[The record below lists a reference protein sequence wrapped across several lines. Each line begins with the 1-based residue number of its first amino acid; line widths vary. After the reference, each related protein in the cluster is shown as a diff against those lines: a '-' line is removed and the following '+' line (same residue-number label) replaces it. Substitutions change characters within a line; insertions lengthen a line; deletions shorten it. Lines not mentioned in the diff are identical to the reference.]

1 MRQSPNGR
9 AFTLIEML
17 VVMAVIAILAGLILS
32 TNSYA
37 QKKAAIERA
46 KGEIAALSA
55 ACENFKADTGV
66 YPSTKD
72 TEKLDPR
79 KDGSPSSSKYEL
91 ASLDLY
97 KLLNADED
105 ADGIPEKG
113 GKSYAADFFNPSRM
127 SIDKSSKKVRYLQ
140 DPFGNCYGYSTAG
153 NKQSQEYRAELE
165 KNPKAKRPT
174 GPALEGYNQTFD
186 LWSTGGVM
194 SKGKGAVTEAD
205 QNKWVKNW

>member
-1 MRQSPNGR
+1 MRHSRNRR

-37 QKKAAIERA
+37 QRKAAISRA
-46 KGEIAALSA
+46 EGEIAALSA
-55 ACENFKADTGV
+55 ACENYKADTGV
-66 YPSTKD
+66 YPTTKE
-72 TEKLDPR
+72 TNKLDPR
-79 KDGSPSSSKYEL
+79 KDGSPSKYEQ

-97 KLLNADED
+97 KLLNSDDD
-105 ADGIPEKG
+105 ADGVPEKG

-127 SIDKSSKKVRYLQ
+127 SINKSSKKVNYLQ

-153 NKQSQEYRAELE
+153 NKQAQQYRADLE

-174 GPALEGYNQTFD
+174 GPEVEGYNQTFD

-194 SKGKGAVTEAD
+194 SKSGKSAVNEAD
-205 QNKWVKNW
+205 QKKWVKNW